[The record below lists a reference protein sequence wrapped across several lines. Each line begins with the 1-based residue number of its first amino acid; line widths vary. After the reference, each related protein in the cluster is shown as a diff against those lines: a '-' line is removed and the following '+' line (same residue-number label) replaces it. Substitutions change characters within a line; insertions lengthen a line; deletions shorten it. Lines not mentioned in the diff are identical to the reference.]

1 MTNLDFIYRHR
12 MMIQWTDKWHVFL
25 DVADINT
32 RIIVIGIV
40 VYLTICVIQEKF
52 HANMHSLYFFFL
64 IINST
69 NNRLK
74 KIILFYN

>member
-1 MTNLDFIYRHR
+1 

-52 HANMHSLYFFFL
+52 HANTHCLYSFSAFF
-64 IINST
+64 
-69 NNRLK
+69 NNKFRK
-74 KIILFYN
+74 